1 VGKDVT
7 ETETQQK
14 EQEEP
19 PELGIQGEESAH
31 EGYTMT
37 EFRTRGHGKQRKVFP
52 LSKPYGESR
61 TKAEKVVTVL
71 RRQGRRA
78 RLVET
83 NRRLKLYAPYRS
95 VLETKTGRIRLIPHV
110 PGPKEEEK
118 RASLTFGEIRKAD
131 ISVLL
136 RSLKGHDII
145 VIPQAGGRYEVKAFS
160 DEGEKGQEFKT
171 WKESVEKGIEESRGK
186 RLNRSHSVS
195 RFQLHTTNNEER
207 SYAESVKRMLEENS
221 TFRGLDESR
230 RRIVLGYV
238 NSGLNEYFNT
248 LEDEEGEIGKG
259 VEWDYMDAREFP
271 ATDIVKESLKS
282 GKANHKATQ
291 IGELIQEW
299 MNTEGGR
306 PRF

>member
-1 VGKDVT
+1 
-7 ETETQQK
+7 
-14 EQEEP
+14 
-19 PELGIQGEESAH
+19 
-31 EGYTMT
+31 MT